1 MYCSHWQKLYRLK
14 LLEMH
19 LIRPCFN
26 PELIM
31 YLVGP
36 QSVLVRKY
44 YAIIYQEIELGLRCV
59 YAGSEPFMIE
69 LKSTLNIY
77 GGLVAKIFTGS
88 IDL

>member
-31 YLVGP
+31 YLVGH
-36 QSVLVRKY
+36 QSVPVQKY
-44 YAIIYQEIELGLRCV
+44 YAIIYQEIELGLWCV
-59 YAGSEPFMIE
+59 YAGFKPLVVE
-69 LKSTLNIY
+69 LKSTSDIHSR
-77 GGLVAKIFTGS
+77 LVSKIFART

>member
-1 MYCSHWQKLYRLK
+1 MYCSRWQKLYRLK

-31 YLVGP
+31 YLVGH
-36 QSVLVRKY
+36 QSAPAQKY
-44 YAIIYQEIELGLRCV
+44 YAIIYQEIELGLWCV
-59 YAGSEPFMIE
+59 DAGFEPFVVE
-69 LKSTLNIY
+69 LKSTGDIHS
-77 GGLVAKIFTGS
+77 GLVAKVFTSS